1 MVNNAGVSPAPGD
14 GGLWPVEEWHRVVG
28 VNLMGVVHGVNAAY
42 PRMRARG
49 SGVILNTAS
58 LAGLVPGAGLG
69 PYGATK
75 HAVVGLSLGLR
86 ADAAPYGVRVTALCP
101 GWVDTPML
109 DSVGPDGR
117 PVREDLAEFGIGD
130 PVPPAEV
137 AAAALDGLRRNL
149 PLVVV
154 PKGAR
159 QAWWAQ
165 RFAPAYLERRASRV
179 AATIARRST
188 AAPR

>member
-1 MVNNAGVSPAPGD
+1 
-14 GGLWPVEEWHRVVG
+14 VVA

-58 LAGLVPGAGLG
+58 LAGLVPGPGLG

-86 ADAAPYGVRVTALCP
+86 ADAAPYGVRVSVLCP

-109 DSVGPDGR
+109 DTAGPDGR

-130 PVPPAEV
+130 AVPAADV
-137 AAAALDGLRRNL
+137 ARAALDGLRRNL
-149 PLVVV
+149 PVIVV
-154 PKGAR
+154 PRDAAR
-159 QAWWAQ
+159 AWWAQ
-165 RFAPAYLERRASRV
+165 RLVPAYIERRSARV
-179 AATIARRST
+179 AATIAGRLAAARR
-188 AAPR
+188 